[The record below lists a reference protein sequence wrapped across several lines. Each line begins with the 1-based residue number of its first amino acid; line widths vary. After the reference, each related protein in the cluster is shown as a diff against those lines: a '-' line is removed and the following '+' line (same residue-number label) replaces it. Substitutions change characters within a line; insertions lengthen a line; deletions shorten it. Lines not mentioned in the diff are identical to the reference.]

1 MPDDPTQGDGP
12 ARGALPSAT
21 DTLPPPPA
29 AAEPPKLNP
38 VFDTPKIEPKPL
50 AAPPQ
55 SNFMADLAKA
65 FTAQSESAI
74 EPAPSAAPADAD
86 NKTLPKAEPPASS
99 VVGEPPPNL
108 TPKAK
113 EHWRLRDQRVQAEI
127 SQREERIRALESE
140 LESERKRALAPV
152 EELNKIKTERDEL
165 GKRLERFD
173 IERSPL
179 YKEKVIDRQEAL
191 KTRIGKIAEGTPLNS
206 GAIDS
211 LLNGELS
218 TRERVLDSQ
227 QLSSYRKG
235 QIIELLDQWDGV
247 QEDKAKLL
255 ADGKASFEA
264 YQAEQR
270 ARSDAERAEY
280 VRQNQRLFDDQ
291 MTLFGRQL
299 EVYQPMPYDPT
310 AQNAEFIK
318 KWNEGV
324 EVMRADARTIHSG
337 AVDPQRLAQ
346 VAILAPAALR
356 YREMFTWAMQQNKQL
371 QEQIERLRGVQPTV
385 RDSGADIGS
394 SRGGQLSSRNGDF
407 VRSLVDRFNKEA
419 GA

>member
-1 MPDDPTQGDGP
+1 MPDDDGP

-21 DTLPPPPA
+21 DTLPPPAPPA
-29 AAEPPKLNP
+29 QEAPKPNP
-38 VFDTPKIEPKPL
+38 IFDTPKIEPKPL

-65 FTAQSESAI
+65 FTTQSEAPP
-74 EPAPSAAPADAD
+74 EPVPSAVPEKKADAPL
-86 NKTLPKAEPPASS
+86 TAEAPASS
-99 VVGEPPPNL
+99 VVSEPPPNL
-108 TPKAK
+108 TPRAK
-113 EHWRLRDQRVQAEI
+113 ENWRLQDQRVKAEI
-127 SQREERIRALESE
+127 KQREERIRALESE
-140 LESERKRALAPV
+140 LETERKRGLAPV
-152 EELNKIKTERDEL
+152 EELTKLKTERDEL

-179 YKEKVIDRQEAL
+179 YKEKVVDRQEAL
-191 KTRIGKIAEGTPLNS
+191 KTRIGKIAEGTPLNA

-270 ARSDAERAEY
+270 ARADSERAEY

-310 AQNAEFIK
+310 AQNADFIK

-385 RDSGADIGS
+385 RDSGVDVGS

-419 GA
+419 GS

>member
-1 MPDDPTQGDGP
+1 MPDPNEGDGP

-21 DTLPPPPA
+21 DTLPQPPPA
-29 AAEPPKLNP
+29 ATPEPPKPNP

-50 AAPPQ
+50 EAPPQ

-65 FTAQSESAI
+65 FTAQAETSPEA
-74 EPAPSAAPADAD
+74 APSVAPHEKKADA
-86 NKTLPKAEPPASS
+86 LPKAEAPASS
-99 VVGEPPPNL
+99 VMGEPPPNL

-113 EHWRLRDQRVQAEI
+113 ESWRLRDQRVHAEI
-127 SQREERIRALESE
+127 SQREERIRALQSE
-140 LESERKRALAPV
+140 LEAERKRALAPA

-179 YKEKVIDRQEAL
+179 YKEKVVDRQEAL
-191 KTRIGKIAEGTPLNS
+191 KAKITKITEGTGVNA
-206 GAIDS
+206 GTIDS

-235 QIIELLDQWDGV
+235 QIIELMDQWDGV

-255 ADGKASFEA
+255 ADGKASFDA

-385 RDSGADIGS
+385 RDSGVDVGS

-419 GA
+419 G